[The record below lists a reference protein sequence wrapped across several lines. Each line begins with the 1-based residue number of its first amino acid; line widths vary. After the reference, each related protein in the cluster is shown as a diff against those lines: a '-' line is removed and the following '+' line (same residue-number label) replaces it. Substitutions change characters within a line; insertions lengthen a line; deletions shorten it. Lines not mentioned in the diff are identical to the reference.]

1 MPVTQE
7 TLSIV
12 EAANRLSIASTT
24 LMSWIEKARA
34 DGPNGGVVRRKRYPD
49 LIITWDSNE
58 LRVLPW

>member
-1 MPVTQE
+1 
-7 TLSIV
+7 
-12 EAANRLSIASTT
+12 
-24 LMSWIEKARA
+24 MSWIEKARA